1 MYNISNKD
9 IYFKRMRVG
18 MYDKCWWVDKI
29 YPEVD
34 TVIDFGCADG
44 TLWEAIKVLCP
55 QITTYYGIENN
66 EEFFDALDT
75 KSIQHYSTIEELPQN
90 LDWNCTIVVMN
101 SVVHE
106 ICYYQGEIAFK
117 DLFKKIQGFGVRHI
131 AIRDMCLNI
140 EEYSYLKLLNDFF
153 YKAICNS
160 PYKDFFIKDYCHNIS
175 SFYKN
180 IYYQIEFFLKYTYKE
195 NWDRECDEQYL
206 WDWNFF
212 AETAIGDSMRI
223 EVNQPF
229 RIVPQI
235 RQIEKDFGIK
245 FPEFLNT
252 HRKMFLTKEN

>member
-1 MYNISNKD
+1 MHNKE
-9 IYFKRMRVG
+9 IYLKRMKIG

-34 TVIDFGCADG
+34 TVVDFGCADG

-66 EEFFDALDT
+66 EEFFDALDA

-90 LDWNCTIVVMN
+90 LDWNRTIAVMN

-106 ICYYQGEIAFK
+106 IFSYQGETAFK
-117 DLFKKIQGFGVRHI
+117 DLLKKIQEFGVRHI
-131 AIRDMCLNI
+131 AIRDMCLNA
-140 EEYSYLKLLNDFF
+140 EECFYLKSANDFF
-153 YKAICNS
+153 YEAICNS
-160 PYKDFFIKDYCHNIS
+160 PYKKLFIKDCCHS
-175 SFYKN
+175 VPAFYKN
-180 IYYQIEFFLKYTYKE
+180 IFYQMEFFLKYTYKE
-195 NWDRECDEQYL
+195 NWDRECAEQYL
-206 WDWNFF
+206 WDWPDYIISP
-212 AETAIGDSMRI
+212 AGMSMRI

-252 HRKMFLTKEN
+252 HRKTTNENENK

>member
-29 YPEVD
+29 YPEVN

-44 TLWEAIKVLCP
+44 FLWEVIKMLCP

-66 EEFFDALDT
+66 KEFFGILNEKA
-75 KSIQHYSTIEELPQN
+75 IPHYPNIEQLPQN
-90 LDWNCTIVVMN
+90 IDWNRTIVVMN

-106 ICYYQGEIAFK
+106 ICHYQGYADCSTIIKEIRDK
-117 DLFKKIQGFGVRHI
+117 GVRHI
-131 AIRDMCLNI
+131 AIRDMCLNT
-140 EEYSYLKLLNDFF
+140 EEYTYLDENF
-153 YKAICNS
+153 YAEIMNS
-160 PYKDFFIKDYCHNIS
+160 KYASMYKEYVKRADPNELFC
-175 SFYKN
+175 
-180 IYYQIEFFLKYTYKE
+180 QVEFFLKYTYKE

-206 WDWNFF
+206 WDWGFF
-212 AETAIGDSMRI
+212 IKHKIWDTMRI
-223 EVNQPF
+223 EVNQSF

-245 FPEFLNT
+245 FPEGLNT
-252 HRKMFLTKEN
+252 HRKMLLTKEN

>member
-44 TLWEAIKVLCP
+44 SLWEAIKMLCP

-66 EEFFDALDT
+66 KEFLDILDE
-75 KSIQHYSTIEELPQN
+75 KAVPHYSSIEQLPQDI
-90 LDWNCTIVVMN
+90 DWNRTIVVMN

-106 ICYYQGEIAFK
+106 ICYYQSYTKFMILLKEIRDK
-117 DLFKKIQGFGVRHI
+117 GVRHI
-131 AIRDMCLNI
+131 AIRDMCLNA
-140 EEYSYLKLLNDFF
+140 EEYTYLDEDFYDKIMNSKYVSMYKEYVKLANPNEL
-153 YKAICNS
+153 CN
-160 PYKDFFIKDYCHNIS
+160 
-175 SFYKN
+175 
-180 IYYQIEFFLKYTYKE
+180 QVEFFLKYTYKE
-195 NWDRECDEQYL
+195 NWDRECDERYL

-212 AETAIGDSMRI
+212 VKHTIWDTMRI
-223 EVNQPF
+223 EFNQPF
-229 RIVPQI
+229 RILPQI
-235 RQIEKDFGIK
+235 RQIERDFEIK

-252 HRKMFLTKEN
+252 HRKMLLTKEN

>member
-1 MYNISNKD
+1 MYNIFDKD

-34 TVIDFGCADG
+34 TVIDFRCADG
-44 TLWEAIKVLCP
+44 SLWEAIKVLCP

-66 EEFFDALDT
+66 EEFFDILDE
-75 KSIQHYSTIEELPQN
+75 KSISHYSSIEQLPQN
-90 LDWNCTIVVMN
+90 LDWNRTIVIMN

-106 ICYYQGEIAFK
+106 ICYYQSYTKFTILLKEIRDK
-117 DLFKKIQGFGVRHI
+117 GVRHI
-131 AIRDMCLNI
+131 AIRDMCLNT
-140 EEYSYLKLLNDFF
+140 EEYIYLDEDFYDEIMNSKYVSM
-153 YKAICNS
+153 YKEYVKRANPNELC
-160 PYKDFFIKDYCHNIS
+160 D
-175 SFYKN
+175 
-180 IYYQIEFFLKYTYKE
+180 QVEFFLKYTYKE

-212 AETAIGDSMRI
+212 VKHAIWDTMRI

-235 RQIEKDFGIK
+235 RQIEKDFEIK
-245 FPEFLNT
+245 FPEGLNT

>member
-1 MYNISNKD
+1 MCNKE
-9 IYFKRMRVG
+9 IYLERMRVG

-66 EEFFDALDT
+66 EEFFDILDE
-75 KSIQHYSTIEELPQN
+75 KAIPHYPSTEQLPQDI
-90 LDWNCTIVVMN
+90 DWDRTIVVMN

-106 ICYYQGEIAFK
+106 ICYYQSHAKFIILLKEIRDK
-117 DLFKKIQGFGVRHI
+117 GVRHI
-131 AIRDMCLNI
+131 AIRDMCINI
-140 EEYSYLKLLNDFF
+140 EEYTYLDEDF
-153 YKAICNS
+153 YDEIMNS
-160 PYKDFFIKDYCHNIS
+160 KYAFM
-175 SFYKN
+175 YKN
-180 IYYQIEFFLKYTYKE
+180 YIKQANPNELYDQVEFFLKYTYKE

-206 WDWNFF
+206 WDWDFF
-212 AETAIGDSMRI
+212 VKHAIKDTMRI

-235 RQIEKDFGIK
+235 RQIEKDFEIK
-245 FPEFLNT
+245 FPEGLNT
-252 HRKMFLTKEN
+252 HRKMLLTREKK

>member
-1 MYNISNKD
+1 MRNKE
-9 IYFKRMRVG
+9 IYLERMRVG

-44 TLWEAIKVLCP
+44 SLWEAIKMLCP

-66 EEFFDALDT
+66 KEFFDILD
-75 KSIQHYSTIEELPQN
+75 KKAVPHYPSIEQLPQDI
-90 LDWNCTIVVMN
+90 DWNRTIVVMN

-106 ICYYQGEIAFK
+106 ICYYQGYTKFIIF
-117 DLFKKIQGFGVRHI
+117 LKKIRDKEVRHI
-131 AIRDMCLNI
+131 AIRDMCFNI
-140 EEYSYLKLLNDFF
+140 EEYTYLDENF
-153 YKAICNS
+153 YNKIMNS
-160 PYKDFFIKDYCHNIS
+160 KCVSMYEEYNKRANPNELWD
-175 SFYKN
+175 
-180 IYYQIEFFLKYTYKE
+180 QVEFFLKYTYKE

-212 AETAIGDSMRI
+212 VKHAIKDTMRI

-235 RQIEKDFGIK
+235 RQIEKDFKIK
-245 FPEFLNT
+245 FPEGLNT
-252 HRKMFLTKEN
+252 HRKMLLTREKK